1 MFILKPLLL
10 ATLTS
15 ASALLRRADT
25 QTNLQTI
32 DTDTRSLIKTE
43 QSYNGGLFAA
53 LAIKNAADKVDDDIK
68 CATSDAQSSPPLT
81 EDQAQA
87 AIDYVNST
95 LEPDVAK
102 AIDVI
107 ISKKAIDVI
116 ISKKAIDVIISKKAI
131 DVIISKKANAQ
142 RDGVAG
148 TVRDE
153 LTKLRMDTQT
163 YGEALKGIA
172 PADKQAG
179 ADAPLDKVVADFQRG
194 ADAYAS

>member
-25 QTNLQTI
+25 LTNLQTI

-53 LAIKNAADKVDDDIK
+53 LAVKNAADKVDDDIK
-68 CATSDAQSSPPLT
+68 SATSDAQSSPPLT
-81 EDQAQA
+81 EEQAQA

-95 LEPDVAK
+95 LEPDV
-102 AIDVI
+102 
-107 ISKKAIDVI
+107 S
-116 ISKKAIDVIISKKAI
+116 KAI

-179 ADAPLDKVVADFQRG
+179 ADAALDKVIADFQRG